1 MAVTKLLAVSVS
13 EIGQH
18 IVGIHWHMFEVI
30 VCHFK
35 RASLSSRVV
44 KEIYSLNNVETNLKT
59 PHAHAC
65 SSAKSVHARACTF
78 KALLHAFSFGV
89 LIPLSTFLVPSCIQS
104 DCVLSRSK
112 SDDDTV
118 SYIWPFRSSPN
129 SPRLRL

>member
-1 MAVTKLLAVSVS
+1 MCMHALACLHVSA
-13 EIGQH
+13 H
-18 IVGIHWHMFEVI
+18 
-30 VCHFK
+30 C
-35 RASLSSRVV
+35 ASVFL
-44 KEIYSLNNVETNLKT
+44 SLNNVETNLKT

-89 LIPLSTFLVPSCIQS
+89 LIPLSTFLVLSCIQS
-104 DCVLSRSK
+104 NCVLSRSK

-118 SYIWPFRSSPN
+118 SYIWSFRSYPN

>member
-1 MAVTKLLAVSVS
+1 MHALACLHVSA
-13 EIGQH
+13 H
-18 IVGIHWHMFEVI
+18 
-30 VCHFK
+30 C
-35 RASLSSRVV
+35 ASVFL
-44 KEIYSLNNVETNLKT
+44 SLNNVETNLKT

-118 SYIWPFRSSPN
+118 KHLAISQFPLFQAIVHGYDCDD
-129 SPRLRL
+129 

>member
-1 MAVTKLLAVSVS
+1 MLFAVSVS

-18 IVGIHWHMFEVI
+18 IVGIRWHMFEVI

-78 KALLHAFSFGV
+78 KALLHAFSFW
-89 LIPLSTFLVPSCIQS
+89 SFDSS
-104 DCVLSRSK
+104 F
-112 SDDDTV
+112 
-118 SYIWPFRSSPN
+118 YIFGSILHTI
-129 SPRLRL
+129 RLCFE